1 LFVRIFYYVYSS
13 AISKNGLKRIKL
25 NFASR
30 FSSCFYWGNKILDP
44 PLRPRAAEPSCTE
57 EKVNLTECLVPD
69 YEASRL
75 VTSERCGKEKYLL
88 SLPGIE
94 TRFLGCSVYTDA
106 WYCFPVTA
114 SLPYRSGSTGS
125 DLGHVHRTG
134 PPYRGCDITSALLT
148 YLICSCNGTLV
159 QVTVS
164 QVCPIRFISS
174 DWRRIVRN
182 VLGSNLG
189 RDTSNCEWGF
199 TSISSYPRGKC
210 RDSTRF
216 RPRPLPSKSFLS
228 ATSHNIKELCI
239 LLTEGAFM
247 LCMTVQ
253 NVNRFVRL

>member
-1 LFVRIFYYVYSS
+1 MRSPRGRRQGETSAPPRITGKEINKILIRKLKLFVRIFYYVYSS

-106 WYCFPVTA
+106 
-114 SLPYRSGSTGS
+114 
-125 DLGHVHRTG
+125 
-134 PPYRGCDITSALLT
+134 
-148 YLICSCNGTLV
+148 
-159 QVTVS
+159 
-164 QVCPIRFISS
+164 
-174 DWRRIVRN
+174 
-182 VLGSNLG
+182 
-189 RDTSNCEWGF
+189 
-199 TSISSYPRGKC
+199 
-210 RDSTRF
+210 
-216 RPRPLPSKSFLS
+216 
-228 ATSHNIKELCI
+228 
-239 LLTEGAFM
+239 
-247 LCMTVQ
+247 
-253 NVNRFVRL
+253 